1 MFLCTALLD
10 NADPVFN
17 QVSDMQA
24 TGLVLG
30 VRSSIYPWLSFF
42 VSITLL
48 ARALLGR
55 KDEGKAGS
63 VQQTASGS
71 SGTSGTSKATAR
83 KLDSSV
89 SGYLSDVTQRLCI
102 SVCPLFTPVLR
113 QKRPTTTK
121 RPRLWVDLDDES
133 VNSCRVDVSI

>member
-1 MFLCTALLD
+1 
-10 NADPVFN
+10 
-17 QVSDMQA
+17 MQA

-71 SGTSGTSKATAR
+71 SGTSGTSKAIAR
-83 KLDSSV
+83 KLYPPLSE
-89 SGYLSDVTQRLCI
+89 YFSDVTQRLCI
-102 SVCPLFTPVLR
+102 SACPLTTSAIRL
-113 QKRPTTTK
+113 KRPTTRK
-121 RPRLWVDLDDES
+121 RRKLWVDLDNGI
-133 VNSCRVDVSI
+133 VKSC